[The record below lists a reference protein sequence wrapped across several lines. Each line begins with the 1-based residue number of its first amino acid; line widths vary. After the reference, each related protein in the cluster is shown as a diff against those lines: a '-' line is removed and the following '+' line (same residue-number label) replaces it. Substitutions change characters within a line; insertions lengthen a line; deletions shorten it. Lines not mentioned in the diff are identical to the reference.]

1 MSDTLNPSSKRRR
14 FTNAERLA
22 IIRNVRRRVE
32 AGESIRGA
40 CRALNIIPKQYREW
54 SRTSTAII
62 NHNAN
67 AKSTAKGPRST
78 MPPIEEDLLKFI
90 FELREQGFA
99 VSISAVVMQ
108 ASRLMPEFKRKSTR
122 ARNQSVRRSIKST
135 VSCTGWE
142 CMKASDP
149 RPRLQGWH
157 WTTSR

>member
-1 MSDTLNPSSKRRR
+1 MTDTLNPSSKRRR

-54 SRTSTAII
+54 LRTSTAII

-67 AKSTAKGPRST
+67 AKSTAKGPRSIL
-78 MPPIEEDLLKFI
+78 PPIEEDLLKFI

-99 VSISAVVMQ
+99 VSILAIVIQ
-108 ASRLMPEFKRKSTR
+108 ASRLMVDFQRKSMLARYQCVRRWKRKHIFVHRMGTHES
-122 ARNQSVRRSIKST
+122 Q
-135 VSCTGWE
+135 
-142 CMKASDP
+142 
-149 RPRLQGWH
+149 
-157 WTTSR
+157 